1 MAAESRET
9 ASPDPL
15 DDPLLD
21 AEAGPLV
28 RPYSVTYGRTRPRS
42 ALDLVTMVRA
52 TGRTPRQMEPEHAE
66 ALRLCRAA
74 TSVAEVAA
82 HLQQPLV
89 VAKVLLADLIAWDA
103 LTAGAPVV
111 DSPDP
116 QILKDLLDGLRNLK
130 FSDPDVGE
138 DPGRGRL
145 RGGEDDAGPGG
156 Q

>member
-1 MAAESRET
+1 VTPGE
-9 ASPDPL
+9 PGDDPL

-21 AEAGPLV
+21 ADAGPPV
-28 RPYSVTYGRTRPRS
+28 RPYTVTYGRTRPRS

-52 TGRTPRQMEPEHAE
+52 TGRTPEHMEPEHAE
-66 ALRLCRAA
+66 ALQLCRSA

-89 VAKVLLADLIAWDA
+89 VAKVLLSDLIAWDA

-111 DSPDP
+111 DTPDP
-116 QILKDLLDGLRNLK
+116 QILKDLLDGLRKLQL
-130 FSDPDVGE
+130 SGDPDGSE
-138 DPGRGRL
+138 DPHRGRL
-145 RGGEDDAGPGG
+145 RGGQDHVGPGG